1 MLAVD
6 SGATAAPPPRGRPS
20 SRTTLL
26 SLLLVLLPVV
36 VLGVMGWR
44 RRWMSDDGF
53 INVRVIDNLMAGH
66 GPVFNVGERVEVG
79 TSTLWLV
86 VVAVAHLLTPFWSVS
101 TTAVLAGL
109 LCAVLGALAAT
120 AGACALWRTTGRR
133 GPVLPLGTVVLAALP
148 PVWDFTTSGLEMGLV
163 FLWLGGS
170 FLLLALRLRA
180 VRRSEAPLPAWRP
193 LWPAVVIGLGPLV
206 RPDLALIS
214 LALGLALLAQSRRGV
229 GSWLGAVAAAG
240 ALPVAYELLR
250 SGYYAALVPN
260 TALAKSAGES
270 AWGLGLGYLRDYAG
284 LYLLALPLGVAALAV
299 WLPALARHLARRD
312 LATLALLLAPVVGGL
327 LHGLYVVR
335 VGGDFMHG
343 RFLLPATFSVLLP
356 VAAVATAATRR
367 GLLGVAA
374 PVLVV
379 SVWALVVGTSV
390 RLDYPGTISAAG
402 IADERGVYAR
412 TTGSANPV
420 TVEDWATQGW
430 HVQASGF
437 AERAAT
443 DDDEFYVNAL
453 TGREEPGVAEH
464 PAVVRMLNVGI
475 FGTVAG
481 PGVLV
486 ADGLSLAD
494 PVGSRLVL
502 PPPED
507 ARAGHSQEVPEAWH
521 LARYAEPSPEEEP
534 AVTDARA
541 ALGCG
546 DLAELQDAVG
556 APMTWGRFWDNLTSA
571 PGLTLLEVPGDP
583 AEAREA
589 FCRAG

>member
-6 SGATAAPPPRGRPS
+6 SGATATPPPRGRYATP
-20 SRTTLL
+20 TTQL
-26 SLLLVLLPVV
+26 SLLLVMLPVV

-79 TSTLWLV
+79 TSTLWLGIV
-86 VVAVAHLLTPFWSVS
+86 GVTHLLTPFWSVS

-109 LCAVLGALAAT
+109 LCAVLGATAAT
-120 AGACALWRTTGRR
+120 AGAYVLWGTTGHR
-133 GPVLPLGTVVLAALP
+133 GVVLPLGTVVIAALP

-180 VRRSEAPLPAWRP
+180 VRRSERPLSAWQP

-214 LALGLALLAQSRRGV
+214 LAFGLALLAQSRRGV

-240 ALPVAYELLR
+240 ALPLAYEVLR

-270 AWGLGLGYLRDYAG
+270 AWGLGLVYLRDYAG

-299 WLPALARHLARRD
+299 WAPALARHLTRRD
-312 LATLALLLAPVVGGL
+312 LATTALLLAPVVGGL

-356 VAAVATAATRR
+356 VAAVATTTTRR
-367 GLLGVAA
+367 GLLAVTA

-390 RLDYPGTISAAG
+390 RLDYPGTISPAG
-402 IADERGVYAR
+402 VADERGVYVR

-420 TVEDWATQGW
+420 TVADWAAQGW
-430 HVQASGF
+430 HVQATAL

-443 DDDEFYVNAL
+443 DDEEFYVNGL
-453 TGREEPGVAEH
+453 TGREERALPEH
-464 PAVVRMLNVGI
+464 PAVVRMFNVGI

-481 PGVLV
+481 PQVLV
-486 ADGLSLAD
+486 ADALALAD

-502 PPPED
+502 SPPED
-507 ARAGHSQEVPEAWH
+507 TRAGHSQEVPEAWH
-521 LARYAEPSPEEEP
+521 LARYAEPSPDEEP

-546 DLAELQDAVG
+546 ELAELREAVT
-556 APMTWGRFWDNLTSA
+556 APMTWGRFWDNVTSA
-571 PGLTLLEVPGDP
+571 PQLTTLEVPGDP

-589 FCRAG
+589 FCRTG